1 MRKTKPVKLGDLEP
15 KPVVTPEPPPVASP
29 EAVEALFPPL
39 PTPTP
44 TELPKERSEA
54 SQQAAEEAYQ
64 LPYEPPTFDF
74 QHAAGSPEQELAQ
87 RELCRRRLLPF
98 IQRFRPKYNAGW
110 VHADI
115 CRRLERFMRQVERGE
130 EPRLLLMCPPRSGKS
145 EIGSRHFAPWMLGQH
160 PDWEIIAASHT
171 SSLSMSFSRYIRDL
185 MRNPAYGAVFP
196 DAVLDPSSQ
205 STENWNLTRGG
216 GYLAAGVGTGIT
228 GRGCL
233 APYTRVDTN
242 RGKIRIIDLKVGDSV
257 YGYNHEQ
264 GKVVA
269 THVKAIQITE
279 RSKPLLDCGPTRLT
293 TDHRIYNAARGFYTR
308 AGESPSLLGLRRQ
321 EGTTRCDVQSVLFE
335 SADRSDHSAQMRLLW
350 EELRAQRSGASE
362 VSGPTREGC
371 TGVLQSPM
379 LRPLQDRQ
387 SGGVQ
392 QGEGGVPALSEAG
405 HWHGS
410 FEVLQQGVLQ
420 RVQGFETAD
429 RCVQW
434 RVSDPEETSATAGQ
448 AVSAVRYDPR
458 EVRGTPHQR
467 GLDGQ
472 SDFESGA
479 ALHGVPPQISSV
491 HGASAGDIAGLFA
504 PFDFVVDIQTGT
516 SNFFTEGLLVHNC
529 HVLLLDDLVKDI
541 EAADSITIRDN
552 TWEWYLSTAYTRLA
566 PGGGVIGIMTWWH
579 DDDWAGRIQ
588 EAMNAGDG
596 DKFEIVRYPAINE
609 YGDEYVLEDD
619 SIVEIQPGRL
629 VPAGARMTRQQGTA
643 IHPARYT
650 TEAMLRIKRNLIAG
664 GQKRVWDALYQQNP
678 VPDEGNFFNKE
689 MFRYYGS
696 PPARSDLYVYQA
708 WDFAISE
715 GKESD
720 YTVGVCI
727 GQDHYDNLY
736 ILDVRRFR
744 SGDGGYIIDEILDF
758 AATWNADVLGFE
770 DGQIWKAI
778 EFQFQK
784 RCEERRQYPSYELLK
799 PLTDKMVRANPL
811 KGRMQLGKVFFDKH
825 APYFT
830 DLHKEFLHFPAG
842 KHDDQVD
849 AVAWTIRLTLSRSA
863 PKREIKEPKMPS
875 WRDRLKVGYK
885 GDTSH
890 MAS

>member
-15 KPVVTPEPPPVASP
+15 KPIPAPEPPPVASP

-39 PTPTP
+39 PIPTP

-74 QHAAGSPEQELAQ
+74 QHAASSPEQELAQ

-228 GRGCL
+228 GRG
-233 APYTRVDTN
+233 A
-242 RGKIRIIDLKVGDSV
+242 
-257 YGYNHEQ
+257 
-264 GKVVA
+264 
-269 THVKAIQITE
+269 
-279 RSKPLLDCGPTRLT
+279 
-293 TDHRIYNAARGFYTR
+293 
-308 AGESPSLLGLRRQ
+308 
-321 EGTTRCDVQSVLFE
+321 
-335 SADRSDHSAQMRLLW
+335 
-350 EELRAQRSGASE
+350 
-362 VSGPTREGC
+362 
-371 TGVLQSPM
+371 
-379 LRPLQDRQ
+379 
-387 SGGVQ
+387 
-392 QGEGGVPALSEAG
+392 
-405 HWHGS
+405 
-410 FEVLQQGVLQ
+410 
-420 RVQGFETAD
+420 
-429 RCVQW
+429 
-434 RVSDPEETSATAGQ
+434 
-448 AVSAVRYDPR
+448 
-458 EVRGTPHQR
+458 
-467 GLDGQ
+467 
-472 SDFESGA
+472 
-479 ALHGVPPQISSV
+479 
-491 HGASAGDIAGLFA
+491 
-504 PFDFVVDIQTGT
+504 
-516 SNFFTEGLLVHNC
+516 

-566 PGGGVIGIMTWWH
+566 PGGGVIGIMCMTGDTPVMMADGSTKRLDTLTASDEIATYARGTLARSKVAAVKSSGQDSVFKITMRSGKIVRANQRHPFLTVAPSGELSWTRLKNLTTALRIVAVKDSGANGEGLRALPRGVTSLPSVEDFAPITTTKRSGLTGTVNPPTTTTRAETHGSSTAMASPQRTTTPCTPSKAGVVRSVESTQKPETRPLTGKKSSLSTTATTPERYEGFSATTATQESDILVMSQWHLPPLRISDFTLEEILSIEADGVEEVFDVQVNDTENFIANGLVSHNTWWH

-696 PPARSDLYVYQA
+696 PPARSELYVYQA

-885 GDTSH
+885 GETSH

>member
-15 KPVVTPEPPPVASP
+15 KPIPAPEPPPVASP

-39 PTPTP
+39 PIPTP
-44 TELPKERSEA
+44 VETPKERSEA

-74 QHAAGSPEQELAQ
+74 QHAASSPEQELAQ

-145 EIGSRHFAPWMLGQH
+145 EIGSRHFAPWVLGQH

-185 MRNPAYGAVFP
+185 MRNPAYSAVFP

-228 GRGCL
+228 GRGCS
-233 APYTRVDTN
+233 
-242 RGKIRIIDLKVGDSV
+242 I
-257 YGYNHEQ
+257 
-264 GKVVA
+264 
-269 THVKAIQITE
+269 
-279 RSKPLLDCGPTRLT
+279 
-293 TDHRIYNAARGFYTR
+293 
-308 AGESPSLLGLRRQ
+308 
-321 EGTTRCDVQSVLFE
+321 
-335 SADRSDHSAQMRLLW
+335 
-350 EELRAQRSGASE
+350 
-362 VSGPTREGC
+362 
-371 TGVLQSPM
+371 
-379 LRPLQDRQ
+379 
-387 SGGVQ
+387 
-392 QGEGGVPALSEAG
+392 
-405 HWHGS
+405 
-410 FEVLQQGVLQ
+410 
-420 RVQGFETAD
+420 
-429 RCVQW
+429 
-434 RVSDPEETSATAGQ
+434 
-448 AVSAVRYDPR
+448 
-458 EVRGTPHQR
+458 
-467 GLDGQ
+467 
-472 SDFESGA
+472 
-479 ALHGVPPQISSV
+479 
-491 HGASAGDIAGLFA
+491 
-504 PFDFVVDIQTGT
+504 
-516 SNFFTEGLLVHNC
+516 
-529 HVLLLDDLVKDI
+529 LLLDDLVKDI

-566 PGGGVIGIMTWWH
+566 PGGGVIGIMTWWSG
-579 DDDWAGRIQ
+579 DDWAGRIQ

-696 PPARSDLYVYQA
+696 PPARSELYVYQA

>member
-15 KPVVTPEPPPVASP
+15 KPIPAPEPPPVASP

-39 PTPTP
+39 PIPTP
-44 TELPKERSEA
+44 VETPKERSEA

-228 GRGCL
+228 GRG
-233 APYTRVDTN
+233 A
-242 RGKIRIIDLKVGDSV
+242 
-257 YGYNHEQ
+257 
-264 GKVVA
+264 
-269 THVKAIQITE
+269 
-279 RSKPLLDCGPTRLT
+279 
-293 TDHRIYNAARGFYTR
+293 
-308 AGESPSLLGLRRQ
+308 
-321 EGTTRCDVQSVLFE
+321 
-335 SADRSDHSAQMRLLW
+335 
-350 EELRAQRSGASE
+350 
-362 VSGPTREGC
+362 
-371 TGVLQSPM
+371 
-379 LRPLQDRQ
+379 
-387 SGGVQ
+387 
-392 QGEGGVPALSEAG
+392 
-405 HWHGS
+405 
-410 FEVLQQGVLQ
+410 
-420 RVQGFETAD
+420 
-429 RCVQW
+429 
-434 RVSDPEETSATAGQ
+434 
-448 AVSAVRYDPR
+448 
-458 EVRGTPHQR
+458 
-467 GLDGQ
+467 
-472 SDFESGA
+472 
-479 ALHGVPPQISSV
+479 
-491 HGASAGDIAGLFA
+491 
-504 PFDFVVDIQTGT
+504 
-516 SNFFTEGLLVHNC
+516 

-566 PGGGVIGIMTWWH
+566 PGGGVIGIMTWWSG
-579 DDDWAGRIQ
+579 DDWAGRIQ

-696 PPARSDLYVYQA
+696 PPARSELYVYQA

>member
-1 MRKTKPVKLGDLEP
+1 MRKTKAVKLGDLEP
-15 KPVVTPEPPPVASP
+15 KPIPAPEPPSVASP
-29 EAVEALFPPL
+29 EAVEALFPP
-39 PTPTP
+39 PVTPTP
-44 TELPKERSEA
+44 TEAPKERSEA

-228 GRGCL
+228 GRG
-233 APYTRVDTN
+233 A
-242 RGKIRIIDLKVGDSV
+242 
-257 YGYNHEQ
+257 
-264 GKVVA
+264 
-269 THVKAIQITE
+269 
-279 RSKPLLDCGPTRLT
+279 
-293 TDHRIYNAARGFYTR
+293 
-308 AGESPSLLGLRRQ
+308 
-321 EGTTRCDVQSVLFE
+321 
-335 SADRSDHSAQMRLLW
+335 
-350 EELRAQRSGASE
+350 
-362 VSGPTREGC
+362 
-371 TGVLQSPM
+371 
-379 LRPLQDRQ
+379 
-387 SGGVQ
+387 
-392 QGEGGVPALSEAG
+392 
-405 HWHGS
+405 
-410 FEVLQQGVLQ
+410 
-420 RVQGFETAD
+420 
-429 RCVQW
+429 
-434 RVSDPEETSATAGQ
+434 
-448 AVSAVRYDPR
+448 
-458 EVRGTPHQR
+458 
-467 GLDGQ
+467 
-472 SDFESGA
+472 
-479 ALHGVPPQISSV
+479 
-491 HGASAGDIAGLFA
+491 
-504 PFDFVVDIQTGT
+504 
-516 SNFFTEGLLVHNC
+516 

-566 PGGGVIGIMTWWH
+566 PGGGVIGIMTWWSG
-579 DDDWAGRIQ
+579 DDWAGRIQ

-629 VPAGARMTRQQGTA
+629 VPTGARMTRQQGTA

-720 YTVGVCI
+720 YTVGVCV

-849 AVAWTIRLTLSRSA
+849 AVSWTIRLTLSRSA

>member
-15 KPVVTPEPPPVASP
+15 KTVVTPEPPPVASP
-29 EAVEALFPPL
+29 EAVEALFPPP

-145 EIGSRHFAPWMLGQH
+145 EIGSRHFAPWVLGQH

-228 GRGCL
+228 GRG
-233 APYTRVDTN
+233 A
-242 RGKIRIIDLKVGDSV
+242 
-257 YGYNHEQ
+257 
-264 GKVVA
+264 
-269 THVKAIQITE
+269 
-279 RSKPLLDCGPTRLT
+279 
-293 TDHRIYNAARGFYTR
+293 
-308 AGESPSLLGLRRQ
+308 
-321 EGTTRCDVQSVLFE
+321 
-335 SADRSDHSAQMRLLW
+335 
-350 EELRAQRSGASE
+350 
-362 VSGPTREGC
+362 
-371 TGVLQSPM
+371 
-379 LRPLQDRQ
+379 
-387 SGGVQ
+387 
-392 QGEGGVPALSEAG
+392 
-405 HWHGS
+405 
-410 FEVLQQGVLQ
+410 
-420 RVQGFETAD
+420 
-429 RCVQW
+429 
-434 RVSDPEETSATAGQ
+434 
-448 AVSAVRYDPR
+448 
-458 EVRGTPHQR
+458 
-467 GLDGQ
+467 
-472 SDFESGA
+472 
-479 ALHGVPPQISSV
+479 
-491 HGASAGDIAGLFA
+491 
-504 PFDFVVDIQTGT
+504 
-516 SNFFTEGLLVHNC
+516 

-566 PGGGVIGIMTWWH
+566 PGGGVIGIMTWWSA
-579 DDDWAGRIQ
+579 DDWAGRIQ

-696 PPARSDLYVYQA
+696 PPARSELYVYQA

>member
-1 MRKTKPVKLGDLEP
+1 MRKTKAVKLGDLEP
-15 KPVVTPEPPPVASP
+15 KPVPTPEPPPVASP
-29 EAVEALFPPL
+29 EAVEALFPPPPI
-39 PTPTP
+39 PTPVET
-44 TELPKERSEA
+44 PKERSEA

-74 QHAAGSPEQELAQ
+74 QHAASSPEQELAQ

-228 GRGCL
+228 GRG
-233 APYTRVDTN
+233 A
-242 RGKIRIIDLKVGDSV
+242 
-257 YGYNHEQ
+257 
-264 GKVVA
+264 
-269 THVKAIQITE
+269 
-279 RSKPLLDCGPTRLT
+279 
-293 TDHRIYNAARGFYTR
+293 
-308 AGESPSLLGLRRQ
+308 
-321 EGTTRCDVQSVLFE
+321 
-335 SADRSDHSAQMRLLW
+335 
-350 EELRAQRSGASE
+350 
-362 VSGPTREGC
+362 
-371 TGVLQSPM
+371 
-379 LRPLQDRQ
+379 
-387 SGGVQ
+387 
-392 QGEGGVPALSEAG
+392 
-405 HWHGS
+405 
-410 FEVLQQGVLQ
+410 
-420 RVQGFETAD
+420 
-429 RCVQW
+429 
-434 RVSDPEETSATAGQ
+434 
-448 AVSAVRYDPR
+448 
-458 EVRGTPHQR
+458 
-467 GLDGQ
+467 
-472 SDFESGA
+472 
-479 ALHGVPPQISSV
+479 
-491 HGASAGDIAGLFA
+491 
-504 PFDFVVDIQTGT
+504 
-516 SNFFTEGLLVHNC
+516 

-566 PGGGVIGIMTWWH
+566 PGGGVIGIMTWWSG
-579 DDDWAGRIQ
+579 DDWAGRIQ

-696 PPARSDLYVYQA
+696 PPARSELYVYQA

-825 APYFT
+825 APYFI

>member
-1 MRKTKPVKLGDLEP
+1 M
-15 KPVVTPEPPPVASP
+15 
-29 EAVEALFPPL
+29 
-39 PTPTP
+39 
-44 TELPKERSEA
+44 
-54 SQQAAEEAYQ
+54 
-64 LPYEPPTFDF
+64 
-74 QHAAGSPEQELAQ
+74 
-87 RELCRRRLLPF
+87 
-98 IQRFRPKYNAGW
+98 
-110 VHADI
+110 
-115 CRRLERFMRQVERGE
+115 
-130 EPRLLLMCPPRSGKS
+130 
-145 EIGSRHFAPWMLGQH
+145 
-160 PDWEIIAASHT
+160 
-171 SSLSMSFSRYIRDL
+171 
-185 MRNPAYGAVFP
+185 
-196 DAVLDPSSQ
+196 
-205 STENWNLTRGG
+205 
-216 GYLAAGVGTGIT
+216 
-228 GRGCL
+228 
-233 APYTRVDTN
+233 
-242 RGKIRIIDLKVGDSV
+242 
-257 YGYNHEQ
+257 
-264 GKVVA
+264 
-269 THVKAIQITE
+269 
-279 RSKPLLDCGPTRLT
+279 
-293 TDHRIYNAARGFYTR
+293 
-308 AGESPSLLGLRRQ
+308 
-321 EGTTRCDVQSVLFE
+321 
-335 SADRSDHSAQMRLLW
+335 
-350 EELRAQRSGASE
+350 
-362 VSGPTREGC
+362 
-371 TGVLQSPM
+371 
-379 LRPLQDRQ
+379 
-387 SGGVQ
+387 
-392 QGEGGVPALSEAG
+392 
-405 HWHGS
+405 
-410 FEVLQQGVLQ
+410 
-420 RVQGFETAD
+420 
-429 RCVQW
+429 
-434 RVSDPEETSATAGQ
+434 
-448 AVSAVRYDPR
+448 
-458 EVRGTPHQR
+458 
-467 GLDGQ
+467 
-472 SDFESGA
+472 
-479 ALHGVPPQISSV
+479 
-491 HGASAGDIAGLFA
+491 FA

-566 PGGGVIGIMTWWH
+566 PGGGVIGIMTWWSA
-579 DDDWAGRIQ
+579 DDWAGRIQ

-619 SIVEIQPGRL
+619 TITEIQPGRL
-629 VPAGARMTRQQGTA
+629 VPAGARMTRPQNTA

-863 PKREIKEPKMPS
+863 PKREIKEPKLPS

-885 GDTSH
+885 GTTSH

>member
-15 KPVVTPEPPPVASP
+15 KPIPAPEPPPVASP

-39 PTPTP
+39 PIPTP
-44 TELPKERSEA
+44 VEAPKERSEA

-74 QHAAGSPEQELAQ
+74 QHAASSPEQELAQ

-228 GRGCL
+228 GRG
-233 APYTRVDTN
+233 A
-242 RGKIRIIDLKVGDSV
+242 
-257 YGYNHEQ
+257 
-264 GKVVA
+264 
-269 THVKAIQITE
+269 
-279 RSKPLLDCGPTRLT
+279 
-293 TDHRIYNAARGFYTR
+293 
-308 AGESPSLLGLRRQ
+308 
-321 EGTTRCDVQSVLFE
+321 
-335 SADRSDHSAQMRLLW
+335 
-350 EELRAQRSGASE
+350 
-362 VSGPTREGC
+362 
-371 TGVLQSPM
+371 
-379 LRPLQDRQ
+379 
-387 SGGVQ
+387 
-392 QGEGGVPALSEAG
+392 
-405 HWHGS
+405 
-410 FEVLQQGVLQ
+410 
-420 RVQGFETAD
+420 
-429 RCVQW
+429 
-434 RVSDPEETSATAGQ
+434 
-448 AVSAVRYDPR
+448 
-458 EVRGTPHQR
+458 
-467 GLDGQ
+467 
-472 SDFESGA
+472 
-479 ALHGVPPQISSV
+479 
-491 HGASAGDIAGLFA
+491 
-504 PFDFVVDIQTGT
+504 
-516 SNFFTEGLLVHNC
+516 

-566 PGGGVIGIMTWWH
+566 PGGGVIGIMTWWSA
-579 DDDWAGRIQ
+579 DDWAGRIQ

-696 PPARSDLYVYQA
+696 PPARSELYVYQA

-885 GDTSH
+885 GETSH

>member
-15 KPVVTPEPPPVASP
+15 KPIPAPEPPPVASP

-39 PTPTP
+39 PIPTP
-44 TELPKERSEA
+44 VETPKERSEA

-74 QHAAGSPEQELAQ
+74 QHAASSPEQELAQ

-145 EIGSRHFAPWMLGQH
+145 EIGSRHFAPWVLGQH

-185 MRNPAYGAVFP
+185 MRNPAYSAVFP

-228 GRGCL
+228 GRGCS
-233 APYTRVDTN
+233 
-242 RGKIRIIDLKVGDSV
+242 I
-257 YGYNHEQ
+257 
-264 GKVVA
+264 
-269 THVKAIQITE
+269 
-279 RSKPLLDCGPTRLT
+279 
-293 TDHRIYNAARGFYTR
+293 
-308 AGESPSLLGLRRQ
+308 
-321 EGTTRCDVQSVLFE
+321 
-335 SADRSDHSAQMRLLW
+335 
-350 EELRAQRSGASE
+350 
-362 VSGPTREGC
+362 
-371 TGVLQSPM
+371 
-379 LRPLQDRQ
+379 
-387 SGGVQ
+387 
-392 QGEGGVPALSEAG
+392 
-405 HWHGS
+405 
-410 FEVLQQGVLQ
+410 
-420 RVQGFETAD
+420 
-429 RCVQW
+429 
-434 RVSDPEETSATAGQ
+434 
-448 AVSAVRYDPR
+448 
-458 EVRGTPHQR
+458 
-467 GLDGQ
+467 
-472 SDFESGA
+472 
-479 ALHGVPPQISSV
+479 
-491 HGASAGDIAGLFA
+491 
-504 PFDFVVDIQTGT
+504 
-516 SNFFTEGLLVHNC
+516 
-529 HVLLLDDLVKDI
+529 LLLDDLVKDI

-566 PGGGVIGIMTWWH
+566 PGGGVIGIMTWWSG
-579 DDDWAGRIQ
+579 DDWAGRIQ

-696 PPARSDLYVYQA
+696 PPARSELYVYQA

-842 KHDDQVD
+842 KYDDQVD

>member
-15 KPVVTPEPPPVASP
+15 KPTPAPEPPPTASP

-39 PTPTP
+39 VIPTPTKA
-44 TELPKERSEA
+44 PKERSEA

-74 QHAAGSPEQELAQ
+74 QHAAASPEQELAQ

-233 APYTRVDTN
+233 APYTLVDTD

-257 YGYNHEQ
+257 YGYDHEQ

-269 THVKAIQITE
+269 THVKALQITE

-321 EGTTRCDVQSVLFE
+321 EGATCCDVQSVLFK

-429 RCVQW
+429 GCVQW

-458 EVRGTPHQR
+458 EVRGAPHQR

-491 HGASAGDIAGLFA
+491 HGVCASDIAGLFA

-566 PGGGVIGIMTWWH
+566 PGGGVIGIMTWWSA
-579 DDDWAGRIQ
+579 DDWAGRIQ

-619 SIVEIQPGRL
+619 TITEIQPGRL
-629 VPAGARMTRQQGTA
+629 VPAGARMTRPQNTA

-863 PKREIKEPKMPS
+863 PKREIKEPKLPS

-885 GDTSH
+885 GTTSH

>member
-15 KPVVTPEPPPVASP
+15 KPIPAPEPPPVASP

-39 PTPTP
+39 PIPTP
-44 TELPKERSEA
+44 VETPKERSEA

-74 QHAAGSPEQELAQ
+74 QHAASSPEQELAQ

-228 GRGCL
+228 GRG
-233 APYTRVDTN
+233 A
-242 RGKIRIIDLKVGDSV
+242 
-257 YGYNHEQ
+257 
-264 GKVVA
+264 
-269 THVKAIQITE
+269 
-279 RSKPLLDCGPTRLT
+279 
-293 TDHRIYNAARGFYTR
+293 
-308 AGESPSLLGLRRQ
+308 
-321 EGTTRCDVQSVLFE
+321 
-335 SADRSDHSAQMRLLW
+335 
-350 EELRAQRSGASE
+350 
-362 VSGPTREGC
+362 
-371 TGVLQSPM
+371 
-379 LRPLQDRQ
+379 
-387 SGGVQ
+387 
-392 QGEGGVPALSEAG
+392 
-405 HWHGS
+405 
-410 FEVLQQGVLQ
+410 
-420 RVQGFETAD
+420 
-429 RCVQW
+429 
-434 RVSDPEETSATAGQ
+434 
-448 AVSAVRYDPR
+448 
-458 EVRGTPHQR
+458 
-467 GLDGQ
+467 
-472 SDFESGA
+472 
-479 ALHGVPPQISSV
+479 
-491 HGASAGDIAGLFA
+491 
-504 PFDFVVDIQTGT
+504 
-516 SNFFTEGLLVHNC
+516 

-566 PGGGVIGIMTWWH
+566 PGGGVIGIMTWWSG
-579 DDDWAGRIQ
+579 DDWAGRIQ

-696 PPARSDLYVYQA
+696 PPARSELYVYQA

>member
-15 KPVVTPEPPPVASP
+15 KPIPAPEPPPVASP

-39 PTPTP
+39 PIPTP

-74 QHAAGSPEQELAQ
+74 QHAASSPEQELAQ

-185 MRNPAYGAVFP
+185 MRNPAYSAVFP

-228 GRGCL
+228 GRGCS
-233 APYTRVDTN
+233 
-242 RGKIRIIDLKVGDSV
+242 I
-257 YGYNHEQ
+257 
-264 GKVVA
+264 
-269 THVKAIQITE
+269 
-279 RSKPLLDCGPTRLT
+279 
-293 TDHRIYNAARGFYTR
+293 
-308 AGESPSLLGLRRQ
+308 
-321 EGTTRCDVQSVLFE
+321 
-335 SADRSDHSAQMRLLW
+335 
-350 EELRAQRSGASE
+350 
-362 VSGPTREGC
+362 
-371 TGVLQSPM
+371 
-379 LRPLQDRQ
+379 
-387 SGGVQ
+387 
-392 QGEGGVPALSEAG
+392 
-405 HWHGS
+405 
-410 FEVLQQGVLQ
+410 
-420 RVQGFETAD
+420 
-429 RCVQW
+429 
-434 RVSDPEETSATAGQ
+434 
-448 AVSAVRYDPR
+448 
-458 EVRGTPHQR
+458 
-467 GLDGQ
+467 
-472 SDFESGA
+472 
-479 ALHGVPPQISSV
+479 
-491 HGASAGDIAGLFA
+491 
-504 PFDFVVDIQTGT
+504 
-516 SNFFTEGLLVHNC
+516 
-529 HVLLLDDLVKDI
+529 LLLDDLVKDI

-566 PGGGVIGIMTWWH
+566 PGGGVIGIMTWWSG
-579 DDDWAGRIQ
+579 DDWAGRIQ

-696 PPARSDLYVYQA
+696 PPARSELYVYQA

>member
-15 KPVVTPEPPPVASP
+15 KPIPAPEPPPVASP

-39 PTPTP
+39 PIPTP

-74 QHAAGSPEQELAQ
+74 QHAASSPEQELAQ

-145 EIGSRHFAPWMLGQH
+145 EIGSRHFAPWVLGQH

-185 MRNPAYGAVFP
+185 MRNPAYSAVFP

-228 GRGCL
+228 GRGCS
-233 APYTRVDTN
+233 
-242 RGKIRIIDLKVGDSV
+242 I
-257 YGYNHEQ
+257 
-264 GKVVA
+264 
-269 THVKAIQITE
+269 
-279 RSKPLLDCGPTRLT
+279 
-293 TDHRIYNAARGFYTR
+293 
-308 AGESPSLLGLRRQ
+308 
-321 EGTTRCDVQSVLFE
+321 
-335 SADRSDHSAQMRLLW
+335 
-350 EELRAQRSGASE
+350 
-362 VSGPTREGC
+362 
-371 TGVLQSPM
+371 
-379 LRPLQDRQ
+379 
-387 SGGVQ
+387 
-392 QGEGGVPALSEAG
+392 
-405 HWHGS
+405 
-410 FEVLQQGVLQ
+410 
-420 RVQGFETAD
+420 
-429 RCVQW
+429 
-434 RVSDPEETSATAGQ
+434 
-448 AVSAVRYDPR
+448 
-458 EVRGTPHQR
+458 
-467 GLDGQ
+467 
-472 SDFESGA
+472 
-479 ALHGVPPQISSV
+479 
-491 HGASAGDIAGLFA
+491 
-504 PFDFVVDIQTGT
+504 
-516 SNFFTEGLLVHNC
+516 
-529 HVLLLDDLVKDI
+529 LLLDDLVKDI

-566 PGGGVIGIMTWWH
+566 PGGGVIGIMTWWSG
-579 DDDWAGRIQ
+579 DDWAGRIQ

-696 PPARSDLYVYQA
+696 PPARSELYVYQA

>member
-15 KPVVTPEPPPVASP
+15 KPIPAPEPPPVASP

-39 PTPTP
+39 PIPTP
-44 TELPKERSEA
+44 VETPKERSEA

-74 QHAAGSPEQELAQ
+74 QHAASSPEQELAQ

-228 GRGCL
+228 GRG
-233 APYTRVDTN
+233 A
-242 RGKIRIIDLKVGDSV
+242 
-257 YGYNHEQ
+257 
-264 GKVVA
+264 
-269 THVKAIQITE
+269 
-279 RSKPLLDCGPTRLT
+279 
-293 TDHRIYNAARGFYTR
+293 
-308 AGESPSLLGLRRQ
+308 
-321 EGTTRCDVQSVLFE
+321 
-335 SADRSDHSAQMRLLW
+335 
-350 EELRAQRSGASE
+350 
-362 VSGPTREGC
+362 
-371 TGVLQSPM
+371 
-379 LRPLQDRQ
+379 
-387 SGGVQ
+387 
-392 QGEGGVPALSEAG
+392 
-405 HWHGS
+405 
-410 FEVLQQGVLQ
+410 
-420 RVQGFETAD
+420 
-429 RCVQW
+429 
-434 RVSDPEETSATAGQ
+434 
-448 AVSAVRYDPR
+448 
-458 EVRGTPHQR
+458 
-467 GLDGQ
+467 
-472 SDFESGA
+472 
-479 ALHGVPPQISSV
+479 
-491 HGASAGDIAGLFA
+491 
-504 PFDFVVDIQTGT
+504 
-516 SNFFTEGLLVHNC
+516 

-566 PGGGVIGIMTWWH
+566 PGGGVIGIMTWWSA
-579 DDDWAGRIQ
+579 DDWAGRIQ

-696 PPARSDLYVYQA
+696 PPARSELYVYQA

-842 KHDDQVD
+842 KYDDQVD

>member
-1 MRKTKPVKLGDLEP
+1 MRKTKAVKLGDLEP
-15 KPVVTPEPPPVASP
+15 KPIPAPEPPSVASP

-39 PTPTP
+39 VIPTP
-44 TELPKERSEA
+44 TEAPKERSEA

-145 EIGSRHFAPWMLGQH
+145 EIGSRHFAPWVLGQH

-228 GRGCL
+228 GRG
-233 APYTRVDTN
+233 A
-242 RGKIRIIDLKVGDSV
+242 
-257 YGYNHEQ
+257 
-264 GKVVA
+264 
-269 THVKAIQITE
+269 
-279 RSKPLLDCGPTRLT
+279 
-293 TDHRIYNAARGFYTR
+293 
-308 AGESPSLLGLRRQ
+308 
-321 EGTTRCDVQSVLFE
+321 
-335 SADRSDHSAQMRLLW
+335 
-350 EELRAQRSGASE
+350 
-362 VSGPTREGC
+362 
-371 TGVLQSPM
+371 
-379 LRPLQDRQ
+379 
-387 SGGVQ
+387 
-392 QGEGGVPALSEAG
+392 
-405 HWHGS
+405 
-410 FEVLQQGVLQ
+410 
-420 RVQGFETAD
+420 
-429 RCVQW
+429 
-434 RVSDPEETSATAGQ
+434 
-448 AVSAVRYDPR
+448 
-458 EVRGTPHQR
+458 
-467 GLDGQ
+467 
-472 SDFESGA
+472 
-479 ALHGVPPQISSV
+479 
-491 HGASAGDIAGLFA
+491 
-504 PFDFVVDIQTGT
+504 
-516 SNFFTEGLLVHNC
+516 

-566 PGGGVIGIMTWWH
+566 PGGGVIGIMTWWSA
-579 DDDWAGRIQ
+579 DDWAGRIQ

-629 VPAGARMTRQQGTA
+629 VPTGARMTRQQGTA

>member
-15 KPVVTPEPPPVASP
+15 KPIPAPEPPPVASP

-39 PTPTP
+39 PIPTP
-44 TELPKERSEA
+44 VETPKERSEA

-74 QHAAGSPEQELAQ
+74 QHAASSPEQELAQ

-233 APYTRVDTN
+233 APYTLVDTD

-257 YGYNHEQ
+257 YGYDHKQ
-264 GKVVA
+264 QKVVQ
-269 THVKAIQITE
+269 TRVKAVQITE
-279 RSKPLLDCGPTRLT
+279 RSKQLVDFGDVRLT

-308 AGESPSLLGLRRQ
+308 AGESPNLLGLRRK
-321 EGTTRCDVQSVLFE
+321 EGSSRCDVQSVLFQ
-335 SADRSDHSAQMRLLW
+335 SANRGDHNAQMRLLW
-350 EELRAQRSGASE
+350 EELFAQRSGVSE
-362 VSGPTREGC
+362 VAGSARRSGES
-371 TGVLQSPM
+371 L
-379 LRPLQDRQ
+379 LRSSLLRHVQNQQP
-387 SGGVQ
+387 GGLQ
-392 QGEGGVPALSEAG
+392 QGEGRVFALQEAS
-405 HWHGS
+405 HRDGS
-410 FEVLQQGVLQ
+410 FEVLRQGLLQ

-429 RCVQW
+429 GCVQW
-434 RVSDPEETSATAGQ
+434 RVSDAQEASVGTGQ
-448 AVSAVRYDPR
+448 DVLALRYNPR
-458 EVRGTPHQR
+458 SVRGASHQPGR
-467 GLDGQ
+467 DGQ
-472 SDFESGA
+472 PDFESGS
-479 ALHGVPPQISSV
+479 ALYGVPPQISSV
-491 HGASAGDIAGLFA
+491 HGACAADIAGLFD

-566 PGGGVIGIMTWWH
+566 PGGGVIGIMTWWSG
-579 DDDWAGRIQ
+579 DDWAGRIQ

-696 PPARSDLYVYQA
+696 PPARSELYVYQA

>member
-1 MRKTKPVKLGDLEP
+1 MRKTKAVKLGDLEP
-15 KPVVTPEPPPVASP
+15 KPSPAPEPPPTASP
-29 EAVEALFPPL
+29 EAVEALFPP
-39 PTPTP
+39 PVIPTP
-44 TELPKERSEA
+44 TEAPKERSEA

-228 GRGCL
+228 GRG
-233 APYTRVDTN
+233 A
-242 RGKIRIIDLKVGDSV
+242 
-257 YGYNHEQ
+257 
-264 GKVVA
+264 
-269 THVKAIQITE
+269 
-279 RSKPLLDCGPTRLT
+279 
-293 TDHRIYNAARGFYTR
+293 
-308 AGESPSLLGLRRQ
+308 
-321 EGTTRCDVQSVLFE
+321 
-335 SADRSDHSAQMRLLW
+335 
-350 EELRAQRSGASE
+350 
-362 VSGPTREGC
+362 
-371 TGVLQSPM
+371 
-379 LRPLQDRQ
+379 
-387 SGGVQ
+387 
-392 QGEGGVPALSEAG
+392 
-405 HWHGS
+405 
-410 FEVLQQGVLQ
+410 
-420 RVQGFETAD
+420 
-429 RCVQW
+429 
-434 RVSDPEETSATAGQ
+434 
-448 AVSAVRYDPR
+448 
-458 EVRGTPHQR
+458 
-467 GLDGQ
+467 
-472 SDFESGA
+472 
-479 ALHGVPPQISSV
+479 
-491 HGASAGDIAGLFA
+491 
-504 PFDFVVDIQTGT
+504 
-516 SNFFTEGLLVHNC
+516 

-566 PGGGVIGIMTWWH
+566 PGGGVIGIMTWWSG
-579 DDDWAGRIQ
+579 DDWAGRIQ

-629 VPAGARMTRQQGTA
+629 VPTGARMTRQQGTA

-720 YTVGVCI
+720 YTVGVCV

-849 AVAWTIRLTLSRSA
+849 AVSWTIRLTLSRSA

>member
-1 MRKTKPVKLGDLEP
+1 MRKTKAVKLGDLEP
-15 KPVVTPEPPPVASP
+15 KPSPAPEPPPTASP
-29 EAVEALFPPL
+29 EAVEALFPP
-39 PTPTP
+39 PVIPTP
-44 TELPKERSEA
+44 TEIPKERSEA
-54 SQQAAEEAYQ
+54 AQQAAEEAYR

-216 GYLAAGVGTGIT
+216 GYLAAGVNTGIT
-228 GRGCL
+228 GRG
-233 APYTRVDTN
+233 A
-242 RGKIRIIDLKVGDSV
+242 
-257 YGYNHEQ
+257 
-264 GKVVA
+264 
-269 THVKAIQITE
+269 HV
-279 RSKPLLDCGPTRLT
+279 
-293 TDHRIYNAARGFYTR
+293 
-308 AGESPSLLGLRRQ
+308 
-321 EGTTRCDVQSVLFE
+321 
-335 SADRSDHSAQMRLLW
+335 M
-350 EELRAQRSGASE
+350 
-362 VSGPTREGC
+362 
-371 TGVLQSPM
+371 
-379 LRPLQDRQ
+379 
-387 SGGVQ
+387 
-392 QGEGGVPALSEAG
+392 
-405 HWHGS
+405 
-410 FEVLQQGVLQ
+410 
-420 RVQGFETAD
+420 
-429 RCVQW
+429 
-434 RVSDPEETSATAGQ
+434 
-448 AVSAVRYDPR
+448 
-458 EVRGTPHQR
+458 
-467 GLDGQ
+467 
-472 SDFESGA
+472 
-479 ALHGVPPQISSV
+479 
-491 HGASAGDIAGLFA
+491 
-504 PFDFVVDIQTGT
+504 
-516 SNFFTEGLLVHNC
+516 
-529 HVLLLDDLVKDI
+529 LLDDLVKDI

-566 PGGGVIGIMTWWH
+566 PGGGVIGIMTWWSA
-579 DDDWAGRIQ
+579 DDWAGRIQ

-629 VPAGARMTRQQGTA
+629 VPTGARMTRQQGTA

-849 AVAWTIRLTLSRSA
+849 AVSWTIRLTLSRSA

>member
-491 HGASAGDIAGLFA
+491 HGACAADIAGLFD

>member
-1 MRKTKPVKLGDLEP
+1 MRKTKPVKLGDIEP
-15 KPVVTPEPPPVASP
+15 KPIPTPEPPPVTSP
-29 EAVEALFPPL
+29 EAVEALFPP
-39 PTPTP
+39 PVIPTP
-44 TELPKERSEA
+44 TEAPKERSEA

-74 QHAAGSPEQELAQ
+74 QHAAASPEQELAQ

-145 EIGSRHFAPWMLGQH
+145 EIGSRHFAPWVLGQH

-185 MRNPAYGAVFP
+185 MRNPAYSAVFP

-228 GRGCL
+228 GRGCS
-233 APYTRVDTN
+233 
-242 RGKIRIIDLKVGDSV
+242 I
-257 YGYNHEQ
+257 
-264 GKVVA
+264 
-269 THVKAIQITE
+269 
-279 RSKPLLDCGPTRLT
+279 
-293 TDHRIYNAARGFYTR
+293 
-308 AGESPSLLGLRRQ
+308 
-321 EGTTRCDVQSVLFE
+321 
-335 SADRSDHSAQMRLLW
+335 
-350 EELRAQRSGASE
+350 
-362 VSGPTREGC
+362 
-371 TGVLQSPM
+371 
-379 LRPLQDRQ
+379 
-387 SGGVQ
+387 
-392 QGEGGVPALSEAG
+392 
-405 HWHGS
+405 
-410 FEVLQQGVLQ
+410 
-420 RVQGFETAD
+420 
-429 RCVQW
+429 
-434 RVSDPEETSATAGQ
+434 
-448 AVSAVRYDPR
+448 
-458 EVRGTPHQR
+458 
-467 GLDGQ
+467 
-472 SDFESGA
+472 
-479 ALHGVPPQISSV
+479 
-491 HGASAGDIAGLFA
+491 
-504 PFDFVVDIQTGT
+504 
-516 SNFFTEGLLVHNC
+516 
-529 HVLLLDDLVKDI
+529 LLLDDLVKDI

-566 PGGGVIGIMTWWH
+566 PGGGVIGIMCMTGDTPVMMADGSTKRLDTLTASDEIATYARGILARSKVAAVKSSGQDSVFKITMRSGKIVRANQRHPFLTVAPSGELSWTRLKNLTTALRIVAVKDSGANGEGLRALPRGVTSLPSVEDFAPITTTKRSGLTDIANLPTATTRAATHGSSTVTESPQRTTTPCTPSKAGVVRSVESTQKPETRPLTGKKSSPSTTVTTPERYEGFSATAATQESDILVMSQWHLPPLLISDFTLEEILSIEADGVEEVFDVQVNDTENFIANGLVSHNTWWH

-629 VPAGARMTRQQGTA
+629 VPAGARMTRPQNTA

-885 GDTSH
+885 GTTSH

>member
-15 KPVVTPEPPPVASP
+15 KPIPAPEPPPVASP

-39 PTPTP
+39 PIPTP

-145 EIGSRHFAPWMLGQH
+145 EIGSRHFAPWVLGQH

-228 GRGCL
+228 GRGCS
-233 APYTRVDTN
+233 
-242 RGKIRIIDLKVGDSV
+242 I
-257 YGYNHEQ
+257 
-264 GKVVA
+264 
-269 THVKAIQITE
+269 
-279 RSKPLLDCGPTRLT
+279 
-293 TDHRIYNAARGFYTR
+293 
-308 AGESPSLLGLRRQ
+308 
-321 EGTTRCDVQSVLFE
+321 
-335 SADRSDHSAQMRLLW
+335 
-350 EELRAQRSGASE
+350 
-362 VSGPTREGC
+362 
-371 TGVLQSPM
+371 
-379 LRPLQDRQ
+379 
-387 SGGVQ
+387 
-392 QGEGGVPALSEAG
+392 
-405 HWHGS
+405 
-410 FEVLQQGVLQ
+410 
-420 RVQGFETAD
+420 
-429 RCVQW
+429 
-434 RVSDPEETSATAGQ
+434 
-448 AVSAVRYDPR
+448 
-458 EVRGTPHQR
+458 
-467 GLDGQ
+467 
-472 SDFESGA
+472 
-479 ALHGVPPQISSV
+479 
-491 HGASAGDIAGLFA
+491 
-504 PFDFVVDIQTGT
+504 
-516 SNFFTEGLLVHNC
+516 
-529 HVLLLDDLVKDI
+529 LLLDDLVKDI

-566 PGGGVIGIMTWWH
+566 PGGGVIGIMTWWSG
-579 DDDWAGRIQ
+579 DDWAGRIQ

-696 PPARSDLYVYQA
+696 PPARSELYVYQA

-885 GDTSH
+885 GETSH

>member
-15 KPVVTPEPPPVASP
+15 KPIPAPEPPSVASP
-29 EAVEALFPPL
+29 EAVEALFPP
-39 PTPTP
+39 PVIPTP
-44 TELPKERSEA
+44 TEIPKERSEA
-54 SQQAAEEAYQ
+54 AQQAAEEAYR

-228 GRGCL
+228 GRG
-233 APYTRVDTN
+233 A
-242 RGKIRIIDLKVGDSV
+242 
-257 YGYNHEQ
+257 
-264 GKVVA
+264 
-269 THVKAIQITE
+269 
-279 RSKPLLDCGPTRLT
+279 
-293 TDHRIYNAARGFYTR
+293 
-308 AGESPSLLGLRRQ
+308 
-321 EGTTRCDVQSVLFE
+321 
-335 SADRSDHSAQMRLLW
+335 
-350 EELRAQRSGASE
+350 
-362 VSGPTREGC
+362 
-371 TGVLQSPM
+371 
-379 LRPLQDRQ
+379 
-387 SGGVQ
+387 
-392 QGEGGVPALSEAG
+392 
-405 HWHGS
+405 
-410 FEVLQQGVLQ
+410 
-420 RVQGFETAD
+420 
-429 RCVQW
+429 
-434 RVSDPEETSATAGQ
+434 
-448 AVSAVRYDPR
+448 
-458 EVRGTPHQR
+458 
-467 GLDGQ
+467 
-472 SDFESGA
+472 
-479 ALHGVPPQISSV
+479 
-491 HGASAGDIAGLFA
+491 
-504 PFDFVVDIQTGT
+504 
-516 SNFFTEGLLVHNC
+516 

-566 PGGGVIGIMTWWH
+566 PGGGVIGIMTWWSA
-579 DDDWAGRIQ
+579 DDWAGRIQ

-629 VPAGARMTRQQGTA
+629 VPTGARMTRQQGTA

-849 AVAWTIRLTLSRSA
+849 AVSWTIRLTLSRSA